1 MKELKAKVEIKF
13 KPGVLDPQGKAILS
27 ALHNLGYGEVEEA
40 RVGKLIELK
49 LKDKSKEE
57 ATRRI
62 EEMCKK
68 LLANPV
74 IEDFIIRFEE

>member
-1 MKELKAKVEIKF
+1 MKELKAKVEIKL

-27 ALHNLGYGEVEEA
+27 ALHNLGYGEIEEA

-57 ATRRI
+57 ATKRI
-62 EEMCKK
+62 EDMCKK